1 MESTGTVHLPAPIR
15 EHDPLREFRRRMLL
29 AIGILVFNALIV
41 YADRGGYTDIDGKV
55 SLLDAFYYTTVTLST
70 TGYGDIA
77 PITDEA
83 RLVNILVVTP
93 LRVAFL
99 VVLIGTTVET
109 LTKRSR
115 DQIRFNRWRRKLRDH
130 IVVVGYG
137 VKGRS
142 AVSTL
147 RTNGVSADQIVVV
160 DPNPTAVAEANDA
173 GMVGIVGDATRSDVL
188 RRAGVPEAKRIIVTT
203 ARDDSSVLAT
213 LTARQLNKN
222 AEIISS
228 IREAE
233 NVPLAKQGGADEV
246 VTSSEAVGRILGLTS
261 VSPPLGHVLE
271 DLMTS
276 GQGLEVTERAITP
289 REEGKTPRELQDLVL
304 AVIRPDE
311 GHDSVLPYYSAAVGH
326 LVRNDRVVVVHPAHD
341 LPWASRAAAR
351 DDGGDTDE
359 PADPAD
365 RPPGI

>member
-1 MESTGTVHLPAPIR
+1 
-15 EHDPLREFRRRMLL
+15 MLIAL
-29 AIGILVFNALIV
+29 GVLVFNALV
-41 YADRGGYTDIDGKV
+41 VFADRGGYSDIDGDV
-55 SLLDAFYYTTVTLST
+55 SLLDAFYYTSVTLST

-77 PITDEA
+77 PITPEA
-83 RLVNILVVTP
+83 RLVNILVITP

-109 LTKRSR
+109 LTKSSR
-115 DQIRFNRWRRKLRDH
+115 DQIRYNRWRKKLRDH
-130 IVVVGYG
+130 IVVIGYG

-147 RTNGVSADQIVVV
+147 RSNDIAAEQIVVV
-160 DPNPTAVAEANDA
+160 DPDPTAVAEANDS
-173 GMVGIVGDATRSDVL
+173 GLVGIVGDATRSDVL
-188 RRAGVPEAKRIIVTT
+188 RRAGVPEANRVIITT

-213 LTARQLNKN
+213 LTARQLNTDVK
-222 AEIISS
+222 IISS

-261 VSPPLGHVLE
+261 VSPPLGRVLE
-271 DLMTS
+271 DLITS

-289 REEGKTPRELQDLVL
+289 REEGKTPRELQELVV
-304 AVIRPDE
+304 AVIRPDGDE
-311 GHDSVLPYYSAAVGH
+311 QSVLPYYSAAIGH
-326 LVRNDRVVVVHPAHD
+326 LVRDDRVVVVRPAQQV
-341 LPWASRAAAR
+341 PWASHSAIRAV
-351 DDGGDTDE
+351 DIEE
-359 PADPAD
+359 PDDPAD